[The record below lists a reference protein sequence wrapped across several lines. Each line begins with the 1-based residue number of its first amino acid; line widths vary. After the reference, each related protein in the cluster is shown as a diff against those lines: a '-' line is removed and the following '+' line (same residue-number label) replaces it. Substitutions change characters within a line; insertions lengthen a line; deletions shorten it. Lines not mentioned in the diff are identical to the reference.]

1 MASTH
6 ILCFLCLFFVI
17 PFSSSSSSTPNT
29 ITISLSPLP
38 TTQPSSDEFENLKV
52 VSSATRNRAHHL
64 KHRNS
69 NSKPPLVKTQAYPRS
84 YGGYS
89 IHLNFGTPPQT
100 FPFVLDTGSSLVWLP
115 CTSRYLCSKCSFPKI
130 DLTKIPK
137 FIPKN
142 SSSSKIVGCQNPKC
156 SWIFGSD
163 VQARCQDCKPNGRN
177 CSQICPAYI
186 IQYGLGST
194 AGFLLLENLDFPGK
208 IVPDFLVGCSIL
220 STRQPAGIAGFG
232 RGPESL
238 PSQMGLTRF
247 SYCLLPHRFDDSSKS
262 SELILHSASSK
273 AKTNGFSY
281 APFQSNPSANNS
293 AFRQYYYISLRK
305 VIVGGKQVKI
315 PHKMLQ
321 PDSQGNGGC
330 IVDSGSTFTF
340 MEKPVFDLV
349 AQEFGR
355 QMGNY
360 SRARDV
366 EAQSGLTPCYVISS
380 KKSAYFPELTFQFK
394 GGAKMVLP
402 LSNYFSLVGKSGAAC
417 LTIVSDNGVGPA
429 VAAGPAIILG
439 NYQQQ
444 DFHVEY
450 DLENN
455 RLGFRPQSC
464 SKNA

>member
-1 MASTH
+1 MASSH
-6 ILCFLCLFFVI
+6 ILCFLCFFSVII
-17 PFSSSSSSTPNT
+17 PFTSSSPDT
-29 ITISLSPLP
+29 ITISLSPLS
-38 TTQPSSDEFENLKV
+38 TTHPSSDLFETLQAL
-52 VSSATRNRAHHL
+52 SSATRNRAHRL
-64 KHRNS
+64 KHQHS
-69 NSKPPLVKTQAYPRS
+69 NTKPPLIKTQAYPKS

-100 FPFVLDTGSSLVWLP
+100 LPFVLDTGSSLVWLP

-130 DLTKIPK
+130 DPAKIPK
-137 FIPKN
+137 FIPKD

-163 VQARCQDCKPNGRN
+163 VQSRCQNCKPNSRN
-177 CSQICPAYI
+177 CSQTCPAYI

-194 AGFLLLENLDFPGK
+194 AGVLLLENIDFPGK
-208 IVPDFLVGCSIL
+208 TVPDFLVGCSIL

-232 RGPESL
+232 RGLESL

-247 SYCLLPHRFDDSSKS
+247 SYCLQSHRFDDSSKS
-262 SELILHSASSK
+262 GELILHSATSK
-273 AKTNGFSY
+273 ANTNGLSY
-281 APFQSNPSANNS
+281 APFQSSPAAKNS
-293 AFRQYYYISLRK
+293 AFREYYYITLRK
-305 VIVGGKQVKI
+305 VIVGGKQVKT
-315 PHKMLQ
+315 PRKLLQ

-340 MEKPVFDLV
+340 MERPVFDLV

-366 EAQSGLTPCYVISS
+366 ETRSGLTPCYVISS
-380 KKSAYFPELTFQFK
+380 EKSESFPELTFQFK
-394 GGAKMVLP
+394 GGANMVLP
-402 LSNYFSLVGKSGAAC
+402 PKNYFSLVGKSGAAC
-417 LTIVSDNGVGPA
+417 LTIVSDSVAGPA
-429 VAAGPAIILG
+429 VAGGPAIILG

-455 RLGFRPQSC
+455 RFGFRPQSC
-464 SKNA
+464 GKST